1 MNNELKEQNIAS
13 KVVIGERDKLLEEK
27 NIEIK
32 RKDEKL
38 ERWSEEVRR
47 LENQLESKKM
57 QQDELTRDFDRIRS

>member
-57 QQDELTRDFDRIRS
+57 